1 MQGLGW
7 RCSSSITAVDEQ
19 RAGSCSAL
27 LGHVAREPV
36 AAVEEADGRAAGYRD
51 LPRARRLLLGG
62 GATGGVPGARGRP
75 GGGGVDAVATADAV
89 SAEVV
94 DGVATG
100 ERDGG
105 HPGGGRGGRR
115 AAIGRGRRR
124 AAESGLDGARRRR
137 R

>member
-1 MQGLGW
+1 MGW
-7 RCSSSITAVDEQ
+7 HCSSSITAVDEQ
-19 RAGSCSAL
+19 RAGRCSAL
-27 LGHVAREPV
+27 LGHGAREPV
-36 AAVEEADGRAAGYRD
+36 AAVEEADGHAAGDRD

-62 GATGGVPGARGRP
+62 GVAGGMPRARGRP

-105 HPGGGRGGRR
+105 RPGGGRGGRR
-115 AAIGRGRRR
+115 AGVGRGGRR
-124 AAESGLDGARRRR
+124 AADSGLDGARRRR

>member
-1 MQGLGW
+1 LQGLGW

-27 LGHVAREPV
+27 LGHGAREPV
-36 AAVEEADGRAAGYRD
+36 AAVEEADGRAAGDQD
-51 LPRARRLLLGG
+51 LPRARRFLLGG
-62 GATGGVPGARGRP
+62 GAA
-75 GGGGVDAVATADAV
+75 GGGGNVDVVATANAA
-89 SAEVV
+89 SIEVV
-94 DGVATG
+94 NGMATS

-115 AAIGRGRRR
+115 ATD
-124 AAESGLDGARRRR
+124 SGLDGARRRR